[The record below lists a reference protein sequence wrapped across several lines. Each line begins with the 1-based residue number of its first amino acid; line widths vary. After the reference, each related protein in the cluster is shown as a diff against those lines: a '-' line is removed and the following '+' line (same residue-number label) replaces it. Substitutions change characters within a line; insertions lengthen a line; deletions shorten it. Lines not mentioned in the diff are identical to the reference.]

1 MKPYIIY
8 QIMKADLLERVRRS
22 SFLIMCIFAM
32 FLAFFSVPDVEA
44 PLVSICMEPGIFS
57 QGSNPSWIPIVIA
70 LCGGV
75 LFPMIGLSFVKNNIS
90 MDRES
95 GLLYGLQS
103 MNMKKGNYI
112 IGKFLSNLS
121 MLTVMWLFVMLGA
134 ALMLPFR
141 FPDQPL
147 PFYDFISPFIGIYPG
162 IVFAAAF
169 AVLLES
175 VPFISSKAGNAVGLT
190 ALFVMFLV
198 NYSASGYSNPLL
210 SAFDY
215 GNYRWVMDSI
225 NNAVIPIIG
234 REVRETGI
242 LVPGGMFAG
251 SKGGQELVF
260 HGLLWNWQYLIDKI
274 ILTAISM
281 ALILSAVILLET
293 AEKNKKA
300 SSRSLRE
307 KGRKG
312 GKSIYCTNQFMM
324 ERRLLLKS
332 LPKSCLVINVGLWIY
347 SIVAP
352 LQYVQGYLWIIML
365 ICSVA
370 LFSQMGCREHENGLT
385 ECFVTIKSS
394 LVRQMIYSYLWA
406 AVILFMISM
415 PAIIRCFGEQKFL
428 CSCSYIAF
436 SFFIPAL
443 ACFLGEYS
451 KSRRAFETVYLLICF
466 LLLNMPSFLFQG
478 YVVAVMGI
486 GTIVFL
492 LAALV
497 KRLGTVNK

>member
-1 MKPYIIY
+1 
-8 QIMKADLLERVRRS
+8 
-22 SFLIMCIFAM
+22 
-32 FLAFFSVPDVEA
+32 
-44 PLVSICMEPGIFS
+44 
-57 QGSNPSWIPIVIA
+57 
-70 LCGGV
+70 
-75 LFPMIGLSFVKNNIS
+75 MIGLSFVKNNIS
-90 MDRES
+90 TDRES

-103 MNMKKGNYI
+103 MNMKKGNYV

-121 MLTVMWLFVMLGA
+121 VLTVMWLFVILGA

-141 FPDQPL
+141 FPAQPL

-162 IVFAAAF
+162 IVFASAF

-307 KGRKG
+307 KGRKIHLLYKPIHDG
-312 GKSIYCTNQFMM
+312 AQASLKKPAQKLPCDKCGTVDIQHFCFAPICA
-324 ERRLLLKS
+324 RL
-332 LPKSCLVINVGLWIY
+332 PVDHH
-347 SIVAP
+347 AD
-352 LQYVQGYLWIIML
+352 
-365 ICSVA
+365 
-370 LFSQMGCREHENGLT
+370 LFSGLVFT
-385 ECFVTIKSS
+385 DG
-394 LVRQMIYSYLWA
+394 
-406 AVILFMISM
+406 M
-415 PAIIRCFGEQKFL
+415 PGA
-428 CSCSYIAF
+428 
-436 SFFIPAL
+436 
-443 ACFLGEYS
+443 
-451 KSRRAFETVYLLICF
+451 
-466 LLLNMPSFLFQG
+466 
-478 YVVAVMGI
+478 
-486 GTIVFL
+486 
-492 LAALV
+492 
-497 KRLGTVNK
+497 

>member
-1 MKPYIIY
+1 MKTYIIY
-8 QIMKADLLERVRRS
+8 QVMKADLLERVRRS
-22 SFLIMCIFAM
+22 SFLAMCVFAM

-57 QGSNPSWIPIVIA
+57 QGSNPSWIPIAIA

-190 ALFVMFLV
+190 ALFVIFLV
-198 NYSASGYSNPLL
+198 NYSAGGYDNPLL
-210 SAFDY
+210 GAFDY
-215 GNYRWVMDSI
+215 GNYRWIMDSI
-225 NNAVIPIIG
+225 DDAVVPVIG
-234 REVRETGI
+234 HGVRETGI

-260 HGLLWNWQYLIDKI
+260 HGLLWNRQYLMEKI

-281 ALILSAVILLET
+281 ALVLSAVILLET
-293 AEKNKKA
+293 AEKNKKT
-300 SSRSLRE
+300 SFGKPRE
-307 KGRKG
+307 KGRAGRKAAC
-312 GKSIYCTNQFMM
+312 CTNQFMM

-332 LPKSCLVINVGLWIY
+332 LPKSCLAVNVGLWIY
-347 SIVAP
+347 SIFAP

-394 LVRQMIYSYLWA
+394 LVRQMVYSYLWA
-406 AVILFMISM
+406 AVILFMLSLPVIV
-415 PAIIRCFGEQKFL
+415 RCFAEQKIL

-436 SFFIPAL
+436 SFFVPAL

-478 YVVAVMGI
+478 YVVAVMVI
-486 GTIVFL
+486 GTIVL
-492 LAALV
+492 MPVTLM
-497 KRLGTVNK
+497 KRLHL

>member
-8 QIMKADLLERVRRS
+8 QVMKADLLERVRRS
-22 SFLIMCIFAM
+22 SFLAMCVFAM

-57 QGSNPSWIPIVIA
+57 QGSNPSWIPIAIA

-95 GLLYGLQS
+95 GLLYCLQS

-198 NYSASGYSNPLL
+198 NYSASGYDNPLL
-210 SAFDY
+210 GAFDY

-225 NNAVIPIIG
+225 DDAVVSVIG
-234 REVRETGI
+234 RGVRETGI

-260 HGLLWNWQYLIDKI
+260 HGLLWNWQYLMEKI

-281 ALILSAVILLET
+281 VFVLAAVILLET

-300 SSRSLRE
+300 SSGKPQE
-307 KGRKG
+307 KGRAGRKAAR
-312 GKSIYCTNQFMM
+312 CTNQFMM
-324 ERRLLLKS
+324 EHSLLLKS
-332 LPKSCLVINVGLWIY
+332 LPKSCLAVNVGLWIY
-347 SIVAP
+347 SIFAP

-394 LVRQMIYSYLWA
+394 LVRQMVYSYLWT
-406 AVILFMISM
+406 AVILFMLSLPVIV
-415 PAIIRCFGEQKFL
+415 RCFAEQKIL

-436 SFFIPAL
+436 SFFVPAL

-478 YVVAVMGI
+478 NVVAVLVV

-492 LAALV
+492 FVALV
-497 KRLGTVNK
+497 KRLHL

>member
-8 QIMKADLLERVRRS
+8 QVMKADLLERVRRS
-22 SFLIMCIFAM
+22 SFLAMCVFAM

-44 PLVSICMEPGIFS
+44 PLVSICMEPGIFG
-57 QGSNPSWIPIVIA
+57 QGSNPSWIPIAIA

-169 AVLLES
+169 AVLLDS

-198 NYSASGYSNPLL
+198 NYSASGYDNPLL
-210 SAFDY
+210 GAFDY

-225 NNAVIPIIG
+225 DDAVVPVIG
-234 REVRETGI
+234 RGVRETGI

-260 HGLLWNWQYLIDKI
+260 HGLLWNRQYLMEKI

-281 ALILSAVILLET
+281 ALVLSAVILLET
-293 AEKNKKA
+293 AEKNKKT
-300 SSRSLRE
+300 SSGKPRE
-307 KGRKG
+307 KGAC
-312 GKSIYCTNQFMM
+312 CTNQFMM

-332 LPKSCLVINVGLWIY
+332 LPKSCLAVNVGLWIY
-347 SIVAP
+347 SIFAP

-394 LVRQMIYSYLWA
+394 LVRQMVYSYLWA
-406 AVILFMISM
+406 AVILFMLSLPVIV
-415 PAIIRCFGEQKFL
+415 RCFVEQKIL

-436 SFFIPAL
+436 SFFVPAL

-478 YVVAVMGI
+478 NVVAVMVV

-492 LAALV
+492 FVALV
-497 KRLGTVNK
+497 KRLHL

>member
-8 QIMKADLLERVRRS
+8 QVMKADLLERVRRS
-22 SFLIMCIFAM
+22 SFLAMCVFAM

-57 QGSNPSWIPIVIA
+57 QGSNPSWIPIAIA
-70 LCGGV
+70 LSGGV

-95 GLLYGLQS
+95 GLLYCLQS

-134 ALMLPFR
+134 ALMLSFR

-198 NYSASGYSNPLL
+198 NYSASGYDNPLL
-210 SAFDY
+210 GAFDY

-225 NNAVIPIIG
+225 DDAVVSVIG
-234 REVRETGI
+234 RGVRETGI

-260 HGLLWNWQYLIDKI
+260 HGLLWNWQYLMEKI

-281 ALILSAVILLET
+281 VFVLAAVILLET

-300 SSRSLRE
+300 SSGKPRE
-307 KGRKG
+307 KGRAGRKAAR
-312 GKSIYCTNQFMM
+312 CTNQFMM
-324 ERRLLLKS
+324 ERSLLLKS
-332 LPKSCLVINVGLWIY
+332 LPKSCLAVNVGLWIY
-347 SIVAP
+347 SIFVP

-394 LVRQMIYSYLWA
+394 LVRQMVYSYLWT
-406 AVILFMISM
+406 AVILFMLSLPVIV
-415 PAIIRCFGEQKFL
+415 RCFAEQKIL

-436 SFFIPAL
+436 SFFVPAL

-478 YVVAVMGI
+478 NVVAVLVV

-492 LAALV
+492 FVALV
-497 KRLGTVNK
+497 KRLHL

>member
-8 QIMKADLLERVRRS
+8 QVMKADLLERVRRP
-22 SFLIMCIFAM
+22 SFLAMCISAM

-57 QGSNPSWIPIVIA
+57 QGSNPSWIPIAIA

-90 MDRES
+90 MDRDS

-169 AVLLES
+169 AVLLDS

-198 NYSASGYSNPLL
+198 NYSASGYDNPLL
-210 SAFDY
+210 GAFDY

-225 NNAVIPIIG
+225 DDAVVPVIG
-234 REVRETGI
+234 RGVRETGI

-260 HGLLWNWQYLIDKI
+260 HGLLWNRQYLMEKI

-281 ALILSAVILLET
+281 ALVLSAVILLET
-293 AEKNKKA
+293 AEKNKKT
-300 SSRSLRE
+300 SSGKPRE
-307 KGRKG
+307 KGRAGRKAAC
-312 GKSIYCTNQFMM
+312 CTNQFMM

-332 LPKSCLVINVGLWIY
+332 LPKSCLAVNVGLWIY
-347 SIVAP
+347 SIFAP

-394 LVRQMIYSYLWA
+394 LVRQMVYSYLWA
-406 AVILFMISM
+406 AVILFMLSLPVI
-415 PAIIRCFGEQKFL
+415 ARCFVEQKIL

-436 SFFIPAL
+436 SFFVPAL

-478 YVVAVMGI
+478 NVVAVMVV
-486 GTIVFL
+486 GTIVL
-492 LAALV
+492 MPVTLM
-497 KRLGTVNK
+497 KRLHL

>member
-8 QIMKADLLERVRRS
+8 QVMKADLLERVRRP
-22 SFLIMCIFAM
+22 SFLAMCISAM

-57 QGSNPSWIPIVIA
+57 QGSNPSWIPIAIA

-103 MNMKKGNYI
+103 MNMKKRNYV

-147 PFYDFISPFIGIYPG
+147 PFYDFISPFIGICPG
-162 IVFAAAF
+162 IVFAAAI

-175 VPFISSKAGNAVGLT
+175 VPFISSKAGNAAGLT

-198 NYSASGYSNPLL
+198 NYSASGYDNPLL
-210 SAFDY
+210 GAFDY

-225 NNAVIPIIG
+225 NDAVVPIIG
-234 REVRETGI
+234 RGVQETGI
-242 LVPGGMFAG
+242 LVPGGMFIE
-251 SKGGQELVF
+251 SNGGQELVF
-260 HGLLWNWQYLIDKI
+260 HGLLRNWRYLMDKI
-274 ILTAISM
+274 ILTAISTVF
-281 ALILSAVILLET
+281 ILAAVILLET
-293 AEKNKKA
+293 TEKKKKA
-300 SSRSLRE
+300 SPRSLRE
-307 KGRKG
+307 KGQ
-312 GKSIYCTNQFMM
+312 KSRYCTNQFMM
-324 ERRLLLKS
+324 EGRLLLKS
-332 LPKSCLVINVGLWIY
+332 LPKSCLSINAGLWIC
-347 SIVAP
+347 SFFAP
-352 LQYVQGYLWIIML
+352 LQYVQSYLWIIML

-370 LFSQMGCREHENGLT
+370 LFSQMGCREHENSLT
-385 ECFVTIKSS
+385 EYFVTIRFS
-394 LVRQMIYSYLWA
+394 LARQMVFSYLWGVVMLFMLSVP
-406 AVILFMISM
+406 AVI
-415 PAIIRCFGEQKFL
+415 RCLMEQKFL
-428 CSCSYIAF
+428 CSYCYIVF
-436 SFFIPAL
+436 SLFVPAL
-443 ACFLGEYS
+443 ACFLGECS
-451 KSRRAFETVYLLICF
+451 RSRRAFETVYLLICF
-466 LLLNMPSFLFQG
+466 LLLNMPSLLFQG
-478 YVVAVMGI
+478 SVAAVMVI

-492 LAALV
+492 SAARLV
-497 KRLGTVNK
+497 ARRQQSR

>member
-8 QIMKADLLERVRRS
+8 QVMKADLLERVRRS
-22 SFLIMCIFAM
+22 SFLAMCVFAM
-32 FLAFFSVPDVEA
+32 LLAFFSVPDVEA
-44 PLVSICMEPGIFS
+44 PLVSICMEPGIFR
-57 QGSNPSWIPIVIA
+57 QGSNASWIPIAIA

-95 GLLYGLQS
+95 GLLYSLQS
-103 MNMKKGNYI
+103 MNMKKGNYV

-175 VPFISSKAGNAVGLT
+175 IPFISGKAGNAVGLT
-190 ALFVMFLV
+190 SLFVMFLV
-198 NYSASGYSNPLL
+198 NYSASGYDNPLFG
-210 SAFDY
+210 AFDY

-225 NNAVIPIIG
+225 NDAVVPMIG

-260 HGLLWNWQYLIDKI
+260 HGLLWNRQYLLDKI

-293 AEKNKKA
+293 TEKNKKA
-300 SSRSLRE
+300 SSRSPRE
-307 KGRKG
+307 KGQ
-312 GKSIYCTNQFMM
+312 KSHYCTNQFMM
-324 ERRLLLKS
+324 ECRLLLKS
-332 LPKSCLVINVGLWIY
+332 LPKGCLAVNAGLWIY
-347 SIVAP
+347 SIFAP

-370 LFSQMGCREHENGLT
+370 LFSQMGCREHENSLT
-385 ECFVTIKSS
+385 ECFVTIKFS
-394 LVRQMIYSYLWA
+394 LVRQMAYSYLWGV
-406 AVILFMISM
+406 VILFMLSM
-415 PAIIRCFGEQKFL
+415 PVIIRCFAEQKFL

-436 SFFIPAL
+436 SFFVPAL

-451 KSRRAFETVYLLICF
+451 KSRRTFETVYLLICF
-466 LLLNMPSFLFQG
+466 LLLNMPLFLFQG
-478 YVVAVMGI
+478 YVVAVMLA
-486 GTIVFL
+486 GTVVFL
-492 LAALV
+492 SVALK
-497 KRLGTVNK
+497 KRLHL

>member
-1 MKPYIIY
+1 MKTYIIY
-8 QIMKADLLERVRRS
+8 QVMKADLLERVRRP
-22 SFLIMCIFAM
+22 SFLAMCIFAM
-32 FLAFFSVPDVEA
+32 FLAFFSVPDVEV
-44 PLVSICMEPGIFS
+44 PLVSICMEPGIFR
-57 QGSNPSWIPIVIA
+57 QGSNPSWIPIAIA

-75 LFPMIGLSFVKNNIS
+75 LFPMAGLSFVKNNIS

-95 GLLYGLQS
+95 GLLYSLQS
-103 MNMKKGNYI
+103 MNMKKGNYV

-121 MLTVMWLFVMLGA
+121 VLTVMWMFVILGA

-147 PFYDFISPFIGIYPG
+147 AFYDFISAFIGMYPG
-162 IVFAAAF
+162 IVFASAF

-190 ALFVMFLV
+190 ALFELFLV
-198 NYSASGYSNPLL
+198 NYSSSGYDNPLL
-210 SAFDY
+210 GAFDY
-215 GNYRWVMDSI
+215 GNYRWVIDSI
-225 NNAVIPIIG
+225 NDAVVPIIG
-234 REVRETGI
+234 RGVWETGI

-251 SKGGQELVF
+251 NKGGQELVF
-260 HGLLWNWQYLIDKI
+260 HGLLWSWKYLVDKI
-274 ILTAISM
+274 ILIAISM
-281 ALILSAVILLET
+281 AIILSAAILLET
-293 AEKNKKA
+293 TEKRKKA
-300 SSRSLRE
+300 SSRNPRE
-307 KGRKG
+307 KGRK
-312 GKSIYCTNQFMM
+312 SHYCASQFLM

-332 LPKSCLVINVGLWIY
+332 LPKSCLIVNAGLWIY
-347 SIVAP
+347 SLFAP

-365 ICSVA
+365 VCSVT
-370 LFSQMGCREHENGLT
+370 LFSQMGCREHENSLT
-385 ECFVTIKSS
+385 ECFVTIKFS
-394 LVRQMIYSYLWA
+394 LVRQAVYSYLWA
-406 AVILFMISM
+406 VVILFMLSM

-436 SFFIPAL
+436 SFFVPAL

-478 YVVAVMGI
+478 YVVAVMVI

-492 LAALV
+492 FVALV
-497 KRLGTVNK
+497 KRLHL

>member
-1 MKPYIIY
+1 MKTYIIY
-8 QIMKADLLERVRRS
+8 QVMKADLLERVRRS
-22 SFLIMCIFAM
+22 SFLAMCVFAM

-44 PLVSICMEPGIFS
+44 PLVSICMEPGIFG
-57 QGSNPSWIPIVIA
+57 QGSNPSWIPIAIA

-134 ALMLPFR
+134 AFMPPFR
-141 FPDQPL
+141 FPAQPL

-198 NYSASGYSNPLL
+198 NYSSSGYDNPLL
-210 SAFDY
+210 GAFDY

-225 NNAVIPIIG
+225 DDAVVPVIG
-234 REVRETGI
+234 RGVRETGI
-242 LVPGGMFAG
+242 LVSGGMFAG

-260 HGLLWNWQYLIDKI
+260 HGLLWNWQYLMEKI

-281 ALILSAVILLET
+281 ALVLSAVILLET
-293 AEKNKKA
+293 AEKNKKT
-300 SSRSLRE
+300 SSGKPRE
-307 KGRKG
+307 KGRAGRKAAC
-312 GKSIYCTNQFMM
+312 CTNQFMM

-332 LPKSCLVINVGLWIY
+332 LPKSCLAVNVGLWIY
-347 SIVAP
+347 SIFAP

-394 LVRQMIYSYLWA
+394 LVRQMVYSYLWA
-406 AVILFMISM
+406 AVILFMLSLPVIV
-415 PAIIRCFGEQKFL
+415 RCFAEQKIL

-436 SFFIPAL
+436 SFFVPAL

-478 YVVAVMGI
+478 YVVAVMVV
-486 GTIVFL
+486 GTIVL
-492 LAALV
+492 MPVTLM
-497 KRLGTVNK
+497 KRLHL

>member
-1 MKPYIIY
+1 
-8 QIMKADLLERVRRS
+8 
-22 SFLIMCIFAM
+22 
-32 FLAFFSVPDVEA
+32 
-44 PLVSICMEPGIFS
+44 
-57 QGSNPSWIPIVIA
+57 
-70 LCGGV
+70 
-75 LFPMIGLSFVKNNIS
+75 

-198 NYSASGYSNPLL
+198 NYSASGYDNPLL
-210 SAFDY
+210 GAFDY

-225 NNAVIPIIG
+225 DDAVVPVIG
-234 REVRETGI
+234 RGVRETGI

-260 HGLLWNWQYLIDKI
+260 HGLLWNWQYLMEKI

-281 ALILSAVILLET
+281 ALVLSAVILLET
-293 AEKNKKA
+293 AEKNKKT
-300 SSRSLRE
+300 SSGKPRE
-307 KGRKG
+307 KGRAGRKAAC
-312 GKSIYCTNQFMM
+312 CTNQFMM

-332 LPKSCLVINVGLWIY
+332 LPKSCLAVNVGLWIY
-347 SIVAP
+347 SIFAP

-394 LVRQMIYSYLWA
+394 LVRQMVYSYLWA
-406 AVILFMISM
+406 AVILFMLSLPVIV
-415 PAIIRCFGEQKFL
+415 RCFAEQKIL

-436 SFFIPAL
+436 SFFVPAL

-478 YVVAVMGI
+478 YVVAVMVV
-486 GTIVFL
+486 GTIVL
-492 LAALV
+492 MPVTLM
-497 KRLGTVNK
+497 KRLHL

>member
-8 QIMKADLLERVRRS
+8 QVMKADLLERVRRS
-22 SFLIMCIFAM
+22 SFLAMCVFAM

-44 PLVSICMEPGIFS
+44 PLVSICMEPGIFG
-57 QGSNPSWIPIVIA
+57 QGSNPSWIPIAIA

-169 AVLLES
+169 AVLLDS

-198 NYSASGYSNPLL
+198 NYSASGYDNPLL
-210 SAFDY
+210 GAFDY

-225 NNAVIPIIG
+225 DDAVVPVIG
-234 REVRETGI
+234 RGVRETGI

-260 HGLLWNWQYLIDKI
+260 HGLLWNWQYLMEKI

-281 ALILSAVILLET
+281 ALVLSAVILLET
-293 AEKNKKA
+293 AEKNKKT
-300 SSRSLRE
+300 SSGKPRE
-307 KGRKG
+307 KGRAGRKAAC
-312 GKSIYCTNQFMM
+312 CTNQFMM
-324 ERRLLLKS
+324 ECRLLLKS
-332 LPKSCLVINVGLWIY
+332 LPKGCLAVNAGLWIY
-347 SIVAP
+347 SIFAP
-352 LQYVQGYLWIIML
+352 LQYAQGYLWIIML

-394 LVRQMIYSYLWA
+394 LVRQMVYSYLWA
-406 AVILFMISM
+406 AVILFMLSLPVIV
-415 PAIIRCFGEQKFL
+415 RCFVEQKIL
-428 CSCSYIAF
+428 CSCSHIAF
-436 SFFIPAL
+436 SFFVPAL

-478 YVVAVMGI
+478 NVVAVMVV
-486 GTIVFL
+486 GTIVL
-492 LAALV
+492 MPVTLM
-497 KRLGTVNK
+497 KRLHL

>member
-1 MKPYIIY
+1 MGVY
-8 QIMKADLLERVRRS
+8 AD
-22 SFLIMCIFAM
+22 
-32 FLAFFSVPDVEA
+32 VPV
-44 PLVSICMEPGIFS
+44 
-57 QGSNPSWIPIVIA
+57 
-70 LCGGV
+70 
-75 LFPMIGLSFVKNNIS
+75 
-90 MDRES
+90 
-95 GLLYGLQS
+95 
-103 MNMKKGNYI
+103 
-112 IGKFLSNLS
+112 
-121 MLTVMWLFVMLGA
+121 LTVMWLFVILGA

-141 FPDQPL
+141 FPTQPL

-162 IVFAAAF
+162 IVFASSF

-198 NYSASGYSNPLL
+198 NYSASGYDNPLL
-210 SAFDY
+210 GAFDY

-225 NNAVIPIIG
+225 DDAVVPVIG
-234 REVRETGI
+234 RGVRETGI

-260 HGLLWNWQYLIDKI
+260 HGLLWNWQYVIDKI

-293 AEKNKKA
+293 TEKRKKA
-300 SSRSLRE
+300 SSRSLQE
-307 KGRKG
+307 KRQADRKAVC
-312 GKSIYCTNQFMM
+312 CTNQFIM
-324 ERRLLLKS
+324 ERRLLLKN
-332 LPKSCLVINVGLWIY
+332 LPKSCLAVNVGLWIY
-347 SIVAP
+347 SIFAP

-370 LFSQMGCREHENGLT
+370 LFSQMGCREHENSLT

-394 LVRQMIYSYLWA
+394 LVRQMAYSYLWGV
-406 AVILFMISM
+406 VILFMLSL
-415 PAIIRCFGEQKFL
+415 PAIIRCFAEQKIL

-436 SFFIPAL
+436 SFFVPAL

-478 YVVAVMGI
+478 YVVAVMMI
-486 GTIVFL
+486 CTIVFL
-492 LAALV
+492 FAALV
-497 KRLGTVNK
+497 KRLHL

>member
-8 QIMKADLLERVRRS
+8 QVMKADLLERVRRS
-22 SFLIMCIFAM
+22 SFLAMCVFAM

-44 PLVSICMEPGIFS
+44 PLVSICMEPGIFG
-57 QGSNPSWIPIVIA
+57 QGSNPSWIPIAIA

-169 AVLLES
+169 AVLLDS

-198 NYSASGYSNPLL
+198 NYSSSGYDNPLL
-210 SAFDY
+210 GAFDY

-225 NNAVIPIIG
+225 DDAVVPVIG
-234 REVRETGI
+234 RGVRETGI

-260 HGLLWNWQYLIDKI
+260 HGLLWNWQYLMEKI

-281 ALILSAVILLET
+281 ALVLSAVILLET
-293 AEKNKKA
+293 AEKNKKT
-300 SSRSLRE
+300 SSGKPRE
-307 KGRKG
+307 KGRAGRKAAC
-312 GKSIYCTNQFMM
+312 CTNQFMM

-332 LPKSCLVINVGLWIY
+332 LPKSCRAENVGLWIY
-347 SIVAP
+347 SIFAP

-370 LFSQMGCREHENGLT
+370 LFSQMGCRELENGLT

-394 LVRQMIYSYLWA
+394 LVRQMVYSYLWA
-406 AVILFMISM
+406 AVILFMLSLPVIV
-415 PAIIRCFGEQKFL
+415 RCFAEQKIL

-436 SFFIPAL
+436 SFFVPAL

-478 YVVAVMGI
+478 YVVAVMVV
-486 GTIVFL
+486 GTIVL
-492 LAALV
+492 MPVTLM
-497 KRLGTVNK
+497 KRLHL

>member
-1 MKPYIIY
+1 
-8 QIMKADLLERVRRS
+8 
-22 SFLIMCIFAM
+22 
-32 FLAFFSVPDVEA
+32 
-44 PLVSICMEPGIFS
+44 
-57 QGSNPSWIPIVIA
+57 
-70 LCGGV
+70 
-75 LFPMIGLSFVKNNIS
+75 
-90 MDRES
+90 
-95 GLLYGLQS
+95 
-103 MNMKKGNYI
+103 
-112 IGKFLSNLS
+112 
-121 MLTVMWLFVMLGA
+121 MLGA

-141 FPDQPL
+141 FPDQSL

-198 NYSASGYSNPLL
+198 NYSSSGYDNPLL
-210 SAFDY
+210 GAFDY

-225 NNAVIPIIG
+225 DDAVVPVIG
-234 REVRETGI
+234 RGVRETGI

-260 HGLLWNWQYLIDKI
+260 HGLLWNRQYLMEKI

-281 ALILSAVILLET
+281 ALVLSAVILLET
-293 AEKNKKA
+293 AEKNKKT
-300 SSRSLRE
+300 SSGKPRE
-307 KGRKG
+307 KGRAGRKAAC
-312 GKSIYCTNQFMM
+312 CTNQFMM

-332 LPKSCLVINVGLWIY
+332 LPKSCLAVNVGLWIY
-347 SIVAP
+347 SIFAP

-394 LVRQMIYSYLWA
+394 LVRQMVYSYLWA
-406 AVILFMISM
+406 AVILFMLSLPVIV
-415 PAIIRCFGEQKFL
+415 RCFAEQKIL

-436 SFFIPAL
+436 SFFVPAL

-478 YVVAVMGI
+478 YVVAVMVV
-486 GTIVFL
+486 GTIVL
-492 LAALV
+492 MPVTLM
-497 KRLGTVNK
+497 KRLHL

>member
-8 QIMKADLLERVRRS
+8 QVMKADLLERVRRS
-22 SFLIMCIFAM
+22 SFLAMCVFAM

-44 PLVSICMEPGIFS
+44 PFVSICMEPGIFS
-57 QGSNPSWIPIVIA
+57 QGSNPSWIPIAIA

-75 LFPMIGLSFVKNNIS
+75 LFPMTGFSFVKNNIS

-95 GLLYGLQS
+95 SLLYGLQS

-198 NYSASGYSNPLL
+198 NYSASGYDNPLL
-210 SAFDY
+210 GAFDY

-225 NNAVIPIIG
+225 DDAVVPVIG
-234 REVRETGI
+234 RGVRETGI

-260 HGLLWNWQYLIDKI
+260 HGLLWNWQYLMEKI

-281 ALILSAVILLET
+281 ALVLSAVILLET
-293 AEKNKKA
+293 AEKNKKT
-300 SSRSLRE
+300 SSGKPRE
-307 KGRKG
+307 KGRAGRKAAC
-312 GKSIYCTNQFMM
+312 CTNQFMM

-332 LPKSCLVINVGLWIY
+332 QPKSCLAVNVGLWIY
-347 SIVAP
+347 SIFAP

-394 LVRQMIYSYLWA
+394 LVRQMVYSYLWA
-406 AVILFMISM
+406 AVILFMLSLPVIV
-415 PAIIRCFGEQKFL
+415 RCFAEQKIL

-436 SFFIPAL
+436 SFFVPAL

-478 YVVAVMGI
+478 YVVAVMVV
-486 GTIVFL
+486 GTIVL
-492 LAALV
+492 MPVTLM
-497 KRLGTVNK
+497 KRLHL

>member
-1 MKPYIIY
+1 MEPYIIY
-8 QIMKADLLERVRRS
+8 QVMKADLLERVRRS
-22 SFLIMCIFAM
+22 SFLAMCIFAM
-32 FLAFFSVPDVEA
+32 FLAFFSVPDVKA

-57 QGSNPSWIPIVIA
+57 QGSNPSWIPISIA

-75 LFPMIGLSFVKNNIS
+75 LFPMTGFSFVKNNIS

-121 MLTVMWLFVMLGA
+121 VLTVMWLFVMLGA
-134 ALMLPFR
+134 ALMFPFR
-141 FPDQPL
+141 FPDQL
-147 PFYDFISPFIGIYPG
+147 FPFYDFISPFIGIYPG
-162 IVFAAAF
+162 IVFASAF

-198 NYSASGYSNPLL
+198 NYSASGYDNSPLR
-210 SAFDY
+210 AFDY

-225 NNAVIPIIG
+225 NDAVVPIIG
-234 REVRETGI
+234 RGVQETGI
-242 LVPGGMFAG
+242 LVPGGMFAD

-260 HGLLWNWQYLIDKI
+260 HGLLWNWRYLMDKV

-281 ALILSAVILLET
+281 ALILSAAILLET
-293 AEKNKKA
+293 AEKRKKA
-300 SSRSLRE
+300 SSRSPRE
-307 KGRKG
+307 KGRK
-312 GKSIYCTNQFMM
+312 SHYCTNQFMM
-324 ERRLLLKS
+324 ECRLLLKS
-332 LPKSCLVINVGLWIY
+332 LPKSCFIVNAGLWIY
-347 SIVAP
+347 SFFAP

-385 ECFVTIKSS
+385 ECFMTMRFS
-394 LVRQMIYSYLWA
+394 LAWQALYCYLWG
-406 AVILFMISM
+406 AVILFILSA
-415 PAIIRCFGEQKFL
+415 PVAIRCFMEQKFL
-428 CSCSYIAF
+428 CSCCYIVF
-436 SFFIPAL
+436 SLFVPAL

-466 LLLNMPSFLFQG
+466 LLLNMPSILFQG
-478 YVVAVMGI
+478 YAAAVMAA

-492 LAALV
+492 SAALI
-497 KRLGTVNK
+497 KRLHL

>member
-8 QIMKADLLERVRRS
+8 QVMKADLLERVRRS
-22 SFLIMCIFAM
+22 SFLAMCVFAM

-57 QGSNPSWIPIVIA
+57 QGSNPSWIPIAIA
-70 LCGGV
+70 LSGGV

-103 MNMKKGNYI
+103 MNMKKGNYV

-134 ALMLPFR
+134 ALMLSFR

-198 NYSASGYSNPLL
+198 NYSASGYDNPLL
-210 SAFDY
+210 GAFDY

-225 NNAVIPIIG
+225 DDAVVSVIG
-234 REVRETGI
+234 RGVRETGI

-260 HGLLWNWQYLIDKI
+260 HGLLWNWQYLMEKI

-281 ALILSAVILLET
+281 VFVLAAVILLET

-300 SSRSLRE
+300 SSGKPRE
-307 KGRKG
+307 KGRAGRKAAR
-312 GKSIYCTNQFMM
+312 CTNQFMM
-324 ERRLLLKS
+324 ERSLLLKS
-332 LPKSCLVINVGLWIY
+332 LPKSCLAVNVGLWIY
-347 SIVAP
+347 SIFVP
-352 LQYVQGYLWIIML
+352 IQYVQGYLWIIML

-394 LVRQMIYSYLWA
+394 LVRQMVYSYLWT
-406 AVILFMISM
+406 AVILFMLSLPVIV
-415 PAIIRCFGEQKFL
+415 RCFAEQKIL

-436 SFFIPAL
+436 SFFVPAL

-478 YVVAVMGI
+478 NVVAVLVV

-492 LAALV
+492 FVALV
-497 KRLGTVNK
+497 KRLHL

>member
-8 QIMKADLLERVRRS
+8 QVMKADLLERVRRS
-22 SFLIMCIFAM
+22 SFLAMCVFAM

-57 QGSNPSWIPIVIA
+57 QGSNPSWIPIAIA
-70 LCGGV
+70 LSGGV

-95 GLLYGLQS
+95 GLLYCLQS

-134 ALMLPFR
+134 ALMLSFR

-198 NYSASGYSNPLL
+198 NYSASGYDNPLL
-210 SAFDY
+210 GAFDY

-225 NNAVIPIIG
+225 DDAVVSVIG
-234 REVRETGI
+234 RGVRETGI

-260 HGLLWNWQYLIDKI
+260 HGLLWNWQYLMEKI

-281 ALILSAVILLET
+281 VFVLAAVILLET

-300 SSRSLRE
+300 SSGKPRE
-307 KGRKG
+307 KGRAGRKAAR
-312 GKSIYCTNQFMM
+312 YTNQFMM
-324 ERRLLLKS
+324 ERSLLLKS
-332 LPKSCLVINVGLWIY
+332 LPKSCLAVNVGLWIY
-347 SIVAP
+347 SIFVP
-352 LQYVQGYLWIIML
+352 IQYVQGYLWIIML

-394 LVRQMIYSYLWA
+394 LVRQMVYSYLWT
-406 AVILFMISM
+406 AVILFMLSLPVIV
-415 PAIIRCFGEQKFL
+415 RCFAEQKIL

-436 SFFIPAL
+436 SFFVPAL

-478 YVVAVMGI
+478 NVVAVLVV

-492 LAALV
+492 FVALV
-497 KRLGTVNK
+497 KRLHL

>member
-1 MKPYIIY
+1 
-8 QIMKADLLERVRRS
+8 
-22 SFLIMCIFAM
+22 
-32 FLAFFSVPDVEA
+32 
-44 PLVSICMEPGIFS
+44 
-57 QGSNPSWIPIVIA
+57 
-70 LCGGV
+70 
-75 LFPMIGLSFVKNNIS
+75 
-90 MDRES
+90 
-95 GLLYGLQS
+95 

-198 NYSASGYSNPLL
+198 NYSSSGYDNPLL
-210 SAFDY
+210 GAFDY
-215 GNYRWVMDSI
+215 GNYRWIMDSI
-225 NNAVIPIIG
+225 DDAVVPVIG
-234 REVRETGI
+234 RGVRETGI
-242 LVPGGMFAG
+242 LVPGGMIAG

-260 HGLLWNWQYLIDKI
+260 HGLLWNWQYLMEKI

-281 ALILSAVILLET
+281 ALVLSAVILLET

-300 SSRSLRE
+300 SSGKPRE
-307 KGRKG
+307 KGRAGRKAAC
-312 GKSIYCTNQFMM
+312 CTNQFMM

-332 LPKSCLVINVGLWIY
+332 LPKSCLAVNVGLWIY
-347 SIVAP
+347 SIFAP

-394 LVRQMIYSYLWA
+394 LVRQMVYSYLWA
-406 AVILFMISM
+406 AVILFMLSLPVIV
-415 PAIIRCFGEQKFL
+415 RCFAEQKIL

-436 SFFIPAL
+436 SFFVPAL

-478 YVVAVMGI
+478 YVVAVMVV
-486 GTIVFL
+486 GTIVL
-492 LAALV
+492 MPVTLM
-497 KRLGTVNK
+497 KRLHL

>member
-1 MKPYIIY
+1 MTMKPYIIY
-8 QIMKADLLERVRRS
+8 QVMKADLLERVRRP
-22 SFLIMCIFAM
+22 SFLAMCVFAM

-57 QGSNPSWIPIVIA
+57 QGSNPSWIPIAIA

-103 MNMKKGNYI
+103 MNMKKGNYV

-147 PFYDFISPFIGIYPG
+147 PFYDFISPFTGIYPG
-162 IVFAAAF
+162 VVFTSAF

-190 ALFVMFLV
+190 VLFVMFLV
-198 NYSASGYSNPLL
+198 NYSASGYDNPLL
-210 SAFDY
+210 RAFDY

-225 NNAVIPIIG
+225 NDAVVPMIG
-234 REVRETGI
+234 REVQETGI
-242 LVPGGMFAG
+242 LVPGGMFAD

-260 HGLLWNWQYLIDKI
+260 HGLLRSWWYLRDKV

-293 AEKNKKA
+293 TEKRKKA

-307 KGRKG
+307 KGQ
-312 GKSIYCTNQFMM
+312 KSHYCTNQFMM
-324 ERRLLLKS
+324 ECRLLLKS
-332 LPKSCLVINVGLWIY
+332 LPKGCLAVNAGLWVY
-347 SIVAP
+347 SIFAP

-370 LFSQMGCREHENGLT
+370 LFSQMGCREHENSLT
-385 ECFVTIKSS
+385 ECFVTIKFS
-394 LVRQMIYSYLWA
+394 LVRQMAYSYLWG
-406 AVILFMISM
+406 VVLLFMLSA
-415 PAIIRCFGEQKFL
+415 PVAIRCFMEQRFL
-428 CSCSYIAF
+428 CSFCYIVF
-436 SFFIPAL
+436 SLFVPAL
-443 ACFLGEYS
+443 ACFSGECS
-451 KSRRAFETVYLLICF
+451 RSRRAFETVYLLICF

-478 YVVAVMGI
+478 YVAAVMLA
-486 GTIVFL
+486 GTVVFL
-492 LAALV
+492 SVALM
-497 KRLGTVNK
+497 KRLHL